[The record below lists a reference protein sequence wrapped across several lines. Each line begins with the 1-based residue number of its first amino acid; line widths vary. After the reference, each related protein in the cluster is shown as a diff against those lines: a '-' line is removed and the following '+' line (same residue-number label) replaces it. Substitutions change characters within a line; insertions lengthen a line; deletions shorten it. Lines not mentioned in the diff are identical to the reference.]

1 MKKKVFAVI
10 LAAAAICGSLSPVY
24 AADSELVLY
33 TWEGMFPQE
42 VLDGFEEETGCKIV
56 YSNFDTDET
65 MLEKVSMA
73 KGGDYDVVI
82 ADDYILEKIVEEG
95 LATKLDKDKISNWG
109 NINTIALWIVFCKY
123 CSHRILSLLIIQSI
137 ISYKNQKHT
146 DRPPHENHSRT
157 CETPSAT
164 LSSDYSSS
172 PAVYAAT
179 K

>member
-73 KGGDYDVVI
+73 KGGDYDVVVLPPSLTKTKSPI
-82 ADDYILEKIVEEG
+82 GETSILFIRDSFMMRRTSTPYHMVQ
-95 LATKLDKDKISNWG
+95 
-109 NINTIALWIVFCKY
+109 VF
-123 CSHRILSLLIIQSI
+123 R
-137 ISYKNQKHT
+137 
-146 DRPPHENHSRT
+146 
-157 CETPSAT
+157 
-164 LSSDYSSS
+164 
-172 PAVYAAT
+172 
-179 K
+179 

>member
-82 ADDYILEKIVEEG
+82 AFRNSRKAYFVRWN
-95 LATKLDKDKISNWG
+95 ATEQD
-109 NINTIALWIVFCKY
+109 
-123 CSHRILSLLIIQSI
+123 LLCFRSC
-137 ISYKNQKHT
+137 
-146 DRPPHENHSRT
+146 RENHLHNR
-157 CETPSAT
+157 CYPHKYYPE
-164 LSSDYSSS
+164 L
-172 PAVYAAT
+172 
-179 K
+179 KCW

>member
-73 KGGDYDVVI
+73 KGGDYDVIV
-82 ADDYILEKIVEEG
+82 ADDYIIQTAIEEG
-95 LATKLDKDKISNWG
+95 LQILINKFFPVRITGKKDHFAFFI
-109 NINTIALWIVFCKY
+109 
-123 CSHRILSLLIIQSI
+123 H
-137 ISYKNQKHT
+137 
-146 DRPPHENHSRT
+146 NHPR
-157 CETPSAT
+157 
-164 LSSDYSSS
+164 
-172 PAVYAAT
+172 
-179 K
+179 